1 MKNKT
6 EHVFEIDFKAEA
18 IGSLLKRAR
27 TNRKITQE
35 QLAAQLGI
43 NKSNISKIE
52 KDGSSIKMETFL
64 KLMDALQ
71 TRVRLK
77 VEL

>member
-1 MKNKT
+1 MRNRT
-6 EHVFEIDFKAEA
+6 DHVFEIDFKADT

-27 TNRKITQE
+27 MSRKITQE

-52 KDGSSIKMETFL
+52 RDGSSIKMETFL

>member
-6 EHVFEIDFKAEA
+6 DNVFEIDFKVET

-27 TNRKITQE
+27 TSRKITQE